1 MGISHPSLLASEQ
14 CGREAIGSAMVPCL
28 ALPEEMYRL
37 PPASFNP
44 QEWLK
49 LTDFRNGGNWY
60 RGIPSLGYRFFI
72 LPQTSRRELFFL
84 PPIEQAVWHLS

>member
-1 MGISHPSLLASEQ
+1 
-14 CGREAIGSAMVPCL
+14 MVPCL
-28 ALPEEMYRL
+28 ALPEELYRL
-37 PPASFNP
+37 PPASSYP

-72 LPQTSRRELFFL
+72 LPKTSRRELFFL

>member
-1 MGISHPSLLASEQ
+1 MGISHPFPPCKVVSR
-14 CGREAIGSAMVPCL
+14 REAIGSAMVPCL
-28 ALPEEMYRL
+28 ALPEELYRL
-37 PPASFNP
+37 PPASSYP